1 MSSRIPLPVSHP
13 PRSFSPVPD
22 HSRTASMS
30 TLSNSQAFPSPGGV
44 SETRKKQSK
53 RDEAIRKKIE
63 SELSRKRTISTTNSM
78 RSGKRGSRVAAAK
91 GTVAALKPSPALT
104 VPESITVSEAS
115 QLCAAKRTDCVLVV
129 DDEEGLSGIFTAK
142 DMAYRVT
149 AEGLDPHTT
158 QVHQIMTRNP
168 MVTRDTTSATEAL
181 QLMVSKHFRHLPV
194 CNEEG
199 NVVGLLDITKLFA
212 AMAGVQSEL
221 GAAGGNPQATAML
234 AWAERL
240 REKTAL
246 PDLTTVMDVRSHPAT
261 VGPKTTVREAA
272 RLMKERRTTAVCVM
286 ETLSAPNG
294 PPTEKIAGIFTS
306 KDVVLRVIAAGLD
319 AGRCSVVRVM
329 TPHPDTAPP
338 TMTIHDALK
347 KMHNGHYL
355 NLPVIEDDGHLL
367 AIIDVLTLTYATLE
381 QMNAMTSGDGN
392 TAGEG
397 EGGPM
402 WGRFFDSIGH
412 DDNDSYLSG
421 SRATPEIHSLAS
433 MQHLHPPQS
442 PQSEVHP
449 NDSASVMDDEPSAV
463 GGRNVV
469 GGGSVSGLPPV
480 DDGTYVFKFRTPSG
494 RTHRFQARHDNVEHL
509 REIVAGKLATDPFFT
524 DFKSTSDPTVIPDPI
539 DFHLSYT
546 DADGDSVFI
555 TADHD
560 VMDAVKIARRSG
572 ADRVVLVVPETPP
585 PVIEAETVKAA
596 LVESKA
602 VPTPQIPDEIMG
614 VPKDL
619 LLPASIVT
627 LAVAIIVDRCHNH
640 AQVPTRG
647 NSHLFGIIMSSFRLA
662 KLIAPEAN
670 RLFNVMLEDLVM
682 GRDFSQQ
689 HIRPLTLSQM
699 LPCSPTM
706 RSRAVFLC
714 VQSVRHDAAQ
724 VFKQQSYCCVL
735 DAVFAV
741 HVPPPMATLPAQTL
755 PSRPSTPVQNGSA
768 SAGTSTPTKEG
779 NMYIDCV
786 VCSRQIASSRYASH
800 LSSCLGLGTTRRA
813 AVRGSTTKSKP
824 SSDAGGRSTS
834 PEDDSDD
841 GKSKAKSKTKS
852 IGKLP
857 IPLRGNAYAIFATT
871 PRKLPPTLAQ
881 QDSPQ
886 LTPNKKHKNH
896 GASGSPVQRLKSDS
910 DFSAVLS
917 NALTSPSTNSTTS
930 KVPSKLRDS
939 STASLFDRSQS
950 PSSRAYSSPPPDSPG
965 ASSSYSGFSANGS
978 PIKSSRAKGTGPPKQ
993 VSPPRQLVPDYLLD
1007 DSGDETGSSTDTDS

>member
-1 MSSRIPLPVSHP
+1 MSRIPLPVP
-13 PRSFSPVPD
+13 PRAFSPGPD
-22 HSRTASMS
+22 QAPRSVSMS
-30 TLSNSQAFPSPGGV
+30 TLSNTQAFPSPGV

-78 RSGKRGSRVAAAK
+78 RSSKRGSRMAPTK
-91 GTVAALKPSPALT
+91 GTVAALKPSAALT
-104 VPESITVSEAS
+104 VPENITVSEAS

-168 MVTRDTTSATEAL
+168 MVTRDSTSATEAL

-199 NVVGLLDITKLFA
+199 NVVGLLDITKVFHEALAKVERSSVASEQLFA

-221 GAAGGNPQATAML
+221 GSAGGNPQATAML

-246 PDLTTVMDVRSHPAT
+246 PDLTSVMDVRSHPAT

-286 ETLSAPNG
+286 ETLSSPGTPA
-294 PPTEKIAGIFTS
+294 TEKIAGIFTS

-355 NLPVIEDDGHLL
+355 NLPVVEDSGHLL

-381 QMNAMTSGDGN
+381 QMNAMTSGDQN
-392 TAGEG
+392 AAAEG

-433 MQHLHPPQS
+433 MQHLRPPQS

-449 NDSASVMDDEPSAV
+449 NDSASVVDDEPSAV
-463 GGRNVV
+463 GGRHPV
-469 GGGSVSGLPPV
+469 GTASVAGLAPV

-494 RTHRFQARHDNVEHL
+494 RTHRFQARHDSVEHL

-524 DFKSTSDPTVIPDPI
+524 DFKSTSDPAVMPDPI

-555 TADHD
+555 AADHD
-560 VMDAVKIARRSG
+560 VLDAVKIARNSG
-572 ADRVVLVVPETPP
+572 ADRVVLVIQGGKGWGPVAATEKEVAPEPETPP
-585 PVIEAETVKAA
+585 PVVEGESLKSV
-596 LVESKA
+596 LLESKA
-602 VPTPQIPDEIMG
+602 VPARQIPDDIMG
-614 VPKDL
+614 IPKDL
-619 LLPASIVT
+619 ILPASIVT
-627 LAVAIIVDRCHNH
+627 LAVAIIGVFAASR
-640 AQVPTRG
+640 
-647 NSHLFGIIMSSFRLA
+647 MSSRF
-662 KLIAPEAN
+662 
-670 RLFNVMLEDLVM
+670 
-682 GRDFSQQ
+682 
-689 HIRPLTLSQM
+689 
-699 LPCSPTM
+699 
-706 RSRAVFLC
+706 
-714 VQSVRHDAAQ
+714 
-724 VFKQQSYCCVL
+724 
-735 DAVFAV
+735 
-741 HVPPPMATLPAQTL
+741 
-755 PSRPSTPVQNGSA
+755 
-768 SAGTSTPTKEG
+768 
-779 NMYIDCV
+779 
-786 VCSRQIASSRYASH
+786 
-800 LSSCLGLGTTRRA
+800 
-813 AVRGSTTKSKP
+813 
-824 SSDAGGRSTS
+824 
-834 PEDDSDD
+834 
-841 GKSKAKSKTKS
+841 
-852 IGKLP
+852 
-857 IPLRGNAYAIFATT
+857 
-871 PRKLPPTLAQ
+871 
-881 QDSPQ
+881 
-886 LTPNKKHKNH
+886 
-896 GASGSPVQRLKSDS
+896 
-910 DFSAVLS
+910 
-917 NALTSPSTNSTTS
+917 
-930 KVPSKLRDS
+930 
-939 STASLFDRSQS
+939 
-950 PSSRAYSSPPPDSPG
+950 
-965 ASSSYSGFSANGS
+965 
-978 PIKSSRAKGTGPPKQ
+978 
-993 VSPPRQLVPDYLLD
+993 
-1007 DSGDETGSSTDTDS
+1007 